1 MTRRAAALLL
11 LAAILSGC
19 GAVDPYATL
28 ARAPQP
34 GQPPGQRVGICY
46 NGMRSSPAQI
56 QAEAQRECA
65 ANTLAEPVDT
75 DWYMDTC
82 PLLLASRATFVC
94 TAKK

>member
-1 MTRRAAALLL
+1 
-11 LAAILSGC
+11 
-19 GAVDPYATL
+19 V
-28 ARAPQP
+28 
-34 GQPPGQRVGICY
+34 
-46 NGMRSSPAQI
+46 

-75 DWYMDTC
+75 DWYMESC